1 MKTKLISA
9 AIFLSIYLLSCAKTD
24 YSVELDDSLVAAIK
38 KYSHTGSPDW
48 YIMPNSTDYALLPN
62 QDVKNPVTAEKVALG
77 KLLFFETGIALEAKN
92 TVSLQTYSCS
102 SCHIPE
108 KDFTAGRFQGI
119 ADGGIG
125 FGNFGNGR
133 EKNSLYPGSLVDAQ
147 GARPLP
153 VINLTYVRNALWNGA
168 FGSYGLN
175 VGTESAWG
183 ITDSLTIINQKGFEG
198 LEANNTRALFTHRQ
212 TINKDVL
219 DKLGYTEMFDA
230 AFPDIP
236 VSQRY
241 VPQMAANAIAA
252 YFRTIL
258 TNKAPFQ
265 LWLKGNKDAMTIQQ
279 KRGATLFFGKA
290 GCVNCHNSPS
300 FNNQK
305 FAAVGVNN
313 LYQCGFEVFRT
324 DANDARN
331 KGRGGFTLRDE
342 DLYKFKV
349 PQLYNLRDIG
359 FYFHGASKTSIKQ
372 VVEYFNN
379 AVPENPLVPL
389 DRIDPFFKPKGLT
402 TDEINDLV
410 SFVEDGLYD
419 PDLLRYKPASVKS
432 GNCFPDNDPQSRIDM
447 GCK

>member
-1 MKTKLISA
+1 MKTTFFIT
-9 AIFLSIYLLSCAKTD
+9 AIIISIYLLSCSKID
-24 YSVELDDSLVAAIK
+24 YSVNIDQTLETTLKQHSK
-38 KYSHTGSPDW
+38 TGSLDW
-48 YIMPNSTDYALLPN
+48 YIMPNSTDYSLLPN
-62 QDVKNPVTAEKVALG
+62 QDIKNPVTAEKVALG

-92 TVSLQTYSCS
+92 PVSLQTYSCS

-108 KDFTAGRFQGI
+108 KSFTAGRFQGI

-125 FGNFGNGR
+125 FGNLGNGR

-183 ITDSLTIINQKGFEG
+183 ITDTLTIINQKGFEG

-219 DKLGYTEMFDA
+219 DNLGYTAMFDA

-236 VSQRY
+236 VSERY

-279 KRGATLFFGKA
+279 KRGAQLFFGKA

-305 FAAVGVNN
+305 FAAIGVNN

-324 DANDARN
+324 DINDARN
-331 KGRGGFTLRDE
+331 KGRGGFTLKDE

-349 PQLYNLRDIG
+349 PQLYNLKDIG
-359 FYFHGASKTSIKQ
+359 FYFHGASKTSLKQ
-372 VVEYFNN
+372 VVEYFNL
-379 AVPENPLVPL
+379 AIPENPTVPL
-389 DRIDPFFKPKGLT
+389 DRIDPFFKPRNMT
-402 TDEINDLV
+402 TNEIDDLV
-410 SFVEDGLYD
+410 AFLEDGLYD
-419 PDLLRYKPASVKS
+419 PDLIRYKPVSVKS
-432 GNCFPDNDPQSRIDM
+432 GYCFPNNDQQSKKDM

>member
-9 AIFLSIYLLSCAKTD
+9 AILISIYLLSCAKTD
-24 YSVELDDSLVAAIK
+24 YSVELDDSLAAAIK
-38 KYSHTGSPDW
+38 KYSHTGSTDW
-48 YIMPNSTDYALLPN
+48 YIMPNSTDYDLLPN

-92 TVSLQTYSCS
+92 PVSLQTYSCS

-125 FGNFGNGR
+125 FGNLGNGR

-175 VGTESAWG
+175 IGTESAWG
-183 ITDSLTIINQKGFEG
+183 ITDTLTIINQKGFEG

-212 TINKDVL
+212 TINKDIL

-230 AFPDIP
+230 AFPEIP

-265 LWLKGNKDAMTIQQ
+265 LWLKGNKEALTVQQ
-279 KRGATLFFGKA
+279 KRGALLFYGNA
-290 GCVNCHNSPS
+290 GCINCHNSPS

-305 FAAVGVNN
+305 FAAVGVKN

-324 DANDARN
+324 DENDARN

-379 AVPENPLVPL
+379 AVPENPLVPVERL
-389 DRIDPFFKPKGLT
+389 DPFFKPKGLT
-402 TDEINDLV
+402 SSEIDDLV
-410 SFVEDGLYD
+410 AFVEDALYD
-419 PDLLRYKPASVKS
+419 PDLLRYKPVSVKS
-432 GNCFPDNDPQSRIDM
+432 GNCFPNNDPQSKVDM